1 MPGACHECVLWLFS
15 GLWPARSFREAND
28 LLTGDR
34 GGRSRPGSR
43 HLKLNR
49 RTVRRYLPDD
59 VVVVVRHL
67 PDDVVV
73 VVRRKKPSRL

>member
-15 GLWPARSFREAND
+15 GLWPARSFRETND

-34 GGRSRPGSR
+34 GGRSRPVSR
-43 HLKLNR
+43 HLQLNR

-59 VVVVVRHL
+59 VVVVVR
-67 PDDVVV
+67 
-73 VVRRKKPSRL
+73 RKKPSRL